1 MLRLLLCLLLSLGLH
16 ALCAGLLRESL
27 AQAGEAHAQALPQV
41 VQLISLA
48 PLAASPALTSAGAK
62 PRVTV
67 PAAIPAPVPPALAPS
82 KLRRPPKPLPAAARQ
97 ALEPAKAAAPAGSVV
112 NARSSSPPAAVAP
125 TLPAEGRAPAV
136 ATPQAVKPE
145 VLSLKPSFAQAPPAP
160 RYPTQAR
167 RRNQQGVVLLEVRL
181 DARGEQREL
190 RLLRSSGVPSLDQAA
205 LTAVAGWRF
214 RAEVRD
220 GHGVPSRVQI
230 PIEFALTA
238 TR

>member
-16 ALCAGLLRESL
+16 ALCAGLLRASL
-27 AQAGEAHAQALPQV
+27 AQAGETPAQALPQV

-48 PLAASPALTSAGAK
+48 PLAASPPLAPAVAK
-62 PRVTV
+62 PLLGTQAASPK
-67 PAAIPAPVPPALAPS
+67 PAAPAKA
-82 KLRRPPKPLPAAARQ
+82 RRMPKPLAAVRQ
-97 ALEPAKAAAPAGSVV
+97 AFEPAKPAAPAESVA
-112 NARSSSPPAAVAP
+112 NARPSNPAAVVSPA
-125 TLPAEGRAPAV
+125 LPAAGRAPAV
-136 ATPQAVKPE
+136 APLQAVSPE
-145 VLSLKPSFAQAPPAP
+145 VLSLKPSFAQAPPPP
-160 RYPTQAR
+160 RYPAQAR

-190 RLLRSSGVPSLDQAA
+190 TLLRSSGVPSLDQAA

-220 GHGVPSRVQI
+220 GHKVPSRVQI

-238 TR
+238 AR

>member
-16 ALCAGLLRESL
+16 AFCAGLLRASL
-27 AQAGEAHAQALPQV
+27 AQASEARSEALPPV

-48 PLAASPALTSAGAK
+48 PLAASSPLAPAVAK
-62 PRVTV
+62 PLLAPQAASPK
-67 PAAIPAPVPPALAPS
+67 PAALAPA
-82 KLRRPPKPLPAAARQ
+82 KVRRPPKPLAAVRQ
-97 ALEPAKAAAPAGSVV
+97 ARGPSAPAAPAASVA
-112 NARSSSPPAAVAP
+112 NAHPANPAAVVSPA
-125 TLPAEGRAPAV
+125 LPAAGRAPAV
-136 ATPQAVKPE
+136 APPQAVRPE
-145 VLSLKPSFAQAPPAP
+145 VLSLKPSFAQTPPPP
-160 RYPTQAR
+160 RYPAQAR

-190 RLLRSSGVPSLDQAA
+190 TLLRSSGVPSLDQAA
-205 LTAVAGWRF
+205 LTAVSRWRF

-220 GHGVPSRVQI
+220 GHKVPSRVQI

>member
-16 ALCAGLLRESL
+16 AFCAGLLRESL
-27 AQAGEAHAQALPQV
+27 AQAGEAYAPAVPQV

-48 PLAASPALTSAGAK
+48 PLAASSPLAPAVAK
-62 PRVTV
+62 PLLATQAASPK
-67 PAAIPAPVPPALAPS
+67 PATPVLAPA
-82 KLRRPPKPLPAAARQ
+82 KVRRTPKPLAAVRQ
-97 ALEPAKAAAPAGSVV
+97 SLEPAKPAAPAESVPS
-112 NARSSSPPAAVAP
+112 ARPSNPAAVVSPA
-125 TLPAEGRAPAV
+125 LPAEGRATAV
-136 ATPQAVKPE
+136 APLQAVSPE
-145 VLSLKPSFAQAPPAP
+145 VLSLKPSFAQAPPPP
-160 RYPTQAR
+160 RYPAQAR

-190 RLLRSSGVPSLDQAA
+190 KLLRSSGVLSLDHAA

-220 GHGVPSRVQI
+220 GQGVPSRVQI

>member
-16 ALCAGLLRESL
+16 AFCAGLLRASL
-27 AQAGEAHAQALPQV
+27 AQASEARSEALPPV

-48 PLAASPALTSAGAK
+48 PLAASPPLAPAVAK
-62 PRVTV
+62 PLLATQAASPK
-67 PAAIPAPVPPALAPS
+67 PAAPVLAPA
-82 KLRRPPKPLPAAARQ
+82 KVRRTPKPLAAVRQ
-97 ALEPAKAAAPAGSVV
+97 SLESAKPTAPAEPVP
-112 NARSSSPPAAVAP
+112 NARPANPAAVVSPA
-125 TLPAEGRAPAV
+125 LPAAGRAPAV
-136 ATPQAVKPE
+136 VPLQAVRPE
-145 VLSLKPSFAQAPPAP
+145 VLSLKPSFAQAPQPP
-160 RYPTQAR
+160 RYPAQAR

-190 RLLRSSGVPSLDQAA
+190 TLLRSSGVPSLDQAA

-220 GHGVPSRVQI
+220 GQAVPSRVQI

>member
-16 ALCAGLLRESL
+16 AFCAGLLRASL
-27 AQAGEAHAQALPQV
+27 AQAGETPAQALPQV

-48 PLAASPALTSAGAK
+48 PLAASSPLAPAVAK
-62 PRVTV
+62 PLLATQAASHE
-67 PAAIPAPVPPALAPS
+67 PAAPVLAPA
-82 KLRRPPKPLPAAARQ
+82 KVRRTPKPLAAVRQ
-97 ALEPAKAAAPAGSVV
+97 SLDPTAPAAPAESVAS
-112 NARSSSPPAAVAP
+112 ARPSNTAAVVSPALPAA
-125 TLPAEGRAPAV
+125 GRAPAV
-136 ATPQAVKPE
+136 AALQAVSPE
-145 VLSLKPSFAQAPPAP
+145 VLSLKPSFAQAPPPP
-160 RYPTQAR
+160 RYPAQAR

-190 RLLRSSGVPSLDQAA
+190 TLLRSSGVPSLDQAA
-205 LTAVAGWRF
+205 LTAVASWRF

-220 GHGVPSRVQI
+220 GHKVPSRVQI

>member
-1 MLRLLLCLLLSLGLH
+1 MLRVLLCLLLSLGLH
-16 ALCAGLLRESL
+16 AFCAGLLRESL
-27 AQAGEAHAQALPQV
+27 AQAGEAPAQALPPV

-48 PLAASPALTSAGAK
+48 PLAASPPLAPAVAK
-62 PRVTV
+62 PLLATQAASPE
-67 PAAIPAPVPPALAPS
+67 PAAPAPAKVGGA
-82 KLRRPPKPLPAAARQ
+82 PKPLAAARQ
-97 ALEPAKAAAPAGSVV
+97 SFEPAKPAAPAESVA
-112 NARSSSPPAAVAP
+112 NARPSNPAAVVSPA
-125 TLPAEGRAPAV
+125 LPAAGRATAV
-136 ATPQAVKPE
+136 AALQAVRPE
-145 VLSLKPSFAQAPPAP
+145 VLSLKPSFAQAPPPP
-160 RYPTQAR
+160 RYPAQAR

-190 RLLRSSGVPSLDQAA
+190 TLLRSSGVPSLDQAA

-220 GHGVPSRVQI
+220 GHNVASRVQI

>member
-16 ALCAGLLRESL
+16 AFCAGLLRESL
-27 AQAGEAHAQALPQV
+27 AQAGEAYAQASPPV

-48 PLAASPALTSAGAK
+48 PLAVAPK
-62 PRVTV
+62 TV
-67 PAAIPAPVPPALAPS
+67 PALAKPLLAAQPMTPESAPQARVSTKAQQT
-82 KLRRPPKPLPAAARQ
+82 PKPLPAVRQ
-97 ALEPAKAAAPAGSVV
+97 ALGPATPAAPAAPVPSTGPSVPV
-112 NARSSSPPAAVAP
+112 AVVSPAV
-125 TLPAEGRAPAV
+125 PAEGRASAV
-136 ATPQAVKPE
+136 APPQAVRPE
-145 VLSLKPSFAQAPPAP
+145 VFSLKPSFAQAPPAP
-160 RYPTQAR
+160 RYPAQAR

-190 RLLRSSGVPSLDQAA
+190 KLLRSSGVPSLDHAA

-220 GHGVPSRVQI
+220 GLGVPSRVQI